1 MKLGEKYKEEHEK
14 ITDIEMEMI
23 ETVPKE
29 DYMKLFKKAEKLK
42 SIYENH
48 IIFEEKELFPLAKDE
63 VPKKILEKLEKEH
76 EKTEE
81 LVKEIDEL
89 VSENAA
95 PIVLMKKL
103 SKLRGIHSGHI
114 HLENEYFYPILIDL
128 NPEEAKEIIK
138 NFEE

>member
-103 SKLRGIHSGHI
+103 SKLRGIHS
-114 HLENEYFYPILIDL
+114 
-128 NPEEAKEIIK
+128 
-138 NFEE
+138 

>member
-95 PIVLMKKL
+95 PLVLMKKL